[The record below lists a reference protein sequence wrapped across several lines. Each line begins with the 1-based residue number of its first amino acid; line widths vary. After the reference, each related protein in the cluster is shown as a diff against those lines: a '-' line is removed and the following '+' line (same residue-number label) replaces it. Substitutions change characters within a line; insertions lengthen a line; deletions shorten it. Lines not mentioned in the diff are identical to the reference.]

1 MFCTTFFVLP
11 KCFLYRS
18 DITLIVMC
26 THYFATN
33 MSFLVV
39 KLKIS
44 TKLTIFNN
52 WKLQYSWL
60 HLYRKTIVYCH
71 RIQFAKELK
80 AFIKKREGGE
90 EVSNISSKR
99 NLTPKKAS
107 KLGDMI
113 SLTAGGFFIFIHY
126 DWETNAASKE
136 RIEKRGHIRW

>member
-1 MFCTTFFVLP
+1 MWCIILRETFHFLQSKPFSPMFCTTFFVLP

-52 WKLQYSWL
+52 
-60 HLYRKTIVYCH
+60 
-71 RIQFAKELK
+71 
-80 AFIKKREGGE
+80 
-90 EVSNISSKR
+90 
-99 NLTPKKAS
+99 
-107 KLGDMI
+107 
-113 SLTAGGFFIFIHY
+113 
-126 DWETNAASKE
+126 
-136 RIEKRGHIRW
+136 